1 MILVICDPLKFM
13 ALHLFAWQY
22 TVMLKLQG
30 VRYVYIYFFFSL
42 KCCGDKNWEKICYIK
57 IKQKVVMW
65 RIKQDVYFKLS
76 SSENWELAI
85 AVTVLCIVGIVFS
98 R

>member
-1 MILVICDPLKFM
+1 MAIHCHVKASGCKIC
-13 ALHLFAWQY
+13 
-22 TVMLKLQG
+22 
-30 VRYVYIYFFFSL
+30 VYIFFFSL